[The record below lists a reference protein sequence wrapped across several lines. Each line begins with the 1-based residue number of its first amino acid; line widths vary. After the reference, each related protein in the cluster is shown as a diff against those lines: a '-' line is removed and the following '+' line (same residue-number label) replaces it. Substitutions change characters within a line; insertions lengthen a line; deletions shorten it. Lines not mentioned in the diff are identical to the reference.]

1 MNKIEIKITGQDIIN
16 NEIYQ
21 EIIYQEIISKIYTLE
36 KLNLEPKYLIL
47 SPKYARNIN
56 AIKHDEYL
64 TMFCGLPVTI
74 QNVDKIL
81 VGV

>member
-1 MNKIEIKITGQDIIN
+1 MDKIEITITGQDVIN

-21 EIIYQEIISKIYTLE
+21 EIISKIYSLE

-47 SPKYARNIN
+47 SPEYARKLK
-56 AIKHDEYL
+56 AIKHEGYI
-64 TMFCGLPVTI
+64 TMFYGLPVI
-74 QNVDKIL
+74 IENVDKFL

>member
-1 MNKIEIKITGQDIIN
+1 MDKIEITITVQDIIKN
-16 NEIYQ
+16 KIYQ
-21 EIIYQEIISKIYTLE
+21 EIIHKIYILE

-47 SPKYARNIN
+47 SPEYASKLN
-56 AIKHDEYL
+56 AIKHDGYI

-74 QNVDKIL
+74 ENVDKYL